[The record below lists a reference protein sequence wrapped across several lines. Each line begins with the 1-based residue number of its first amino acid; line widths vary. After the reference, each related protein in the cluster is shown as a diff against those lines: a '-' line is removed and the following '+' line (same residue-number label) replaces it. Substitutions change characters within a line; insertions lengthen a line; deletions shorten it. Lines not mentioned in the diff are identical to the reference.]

1 MESAFERELVEMTQ
15 ITEFRKTDTF
25 QRTLN
30 QDVKSVRSS
39 NKAFI
44 PADKTR
50 NMYEM
55 DKDTHDKLLH
65 ENITKSY
72 KKCDNNTYN
81 KINKEAKQIATN
93 SRNPGQNYY
102 PRQETSLYHHERII
116 RKTLLTPKC
125 RLMNP
130 AKSIIGC
137 VSKQILKIINETTNT
152 NSVINWFKSFGRREQ
167 PQLREV

>member
-1 MESAFERELVEMTQ
+1 MNEMESAFERELVEMTQ
-15 ITEFRKTDTF
+15 IIEFRKTDTF

-65 ENITKSY
+65 ESITKSY
-72 KKCDNNTYN
+72 KKCDNNTYTKN
-81 KINKEAKQIATN
+81 KQRSKADCNK
-93 SRNPGQNYY
+93 
-102 PRQETSLYHHERII
+102 L
-116 RKTLLTPKC
+116 
-125 RLMNP
+125 
-130 AKSIIGC
+130 
-137 VSKQILKIINETTNT
+137 
-152 NSVINWFKSFGRREQ
+152 
-167 PQLREV
+167 